1 MGDLP
6 FYTDDQLVD
15 RAAHRLSLHTDE
27 VESALRGYTAI
38 FGSCSC
44 GEWTTPTWDDNAVF
58 AAYDDHM
65 TDVQVTIHA
74 ALGSQQ
80 RGSGP

>member
-6 FYTDDQLVD
+6 FCIDDPLVD
-15 RAAHRLSLHTDE
+15 RAAYRLSPHTDQ
-27 VESALRGYTAI
+27 VESALRGYTAM

-58 AAYDDHM
+58 AAYDHM
-65 TDVQVTIHA
+65 TDVQVAIHA
-74 ALGSQQ
+74 TRASQELGSG
-80 RGSGP
+80 R